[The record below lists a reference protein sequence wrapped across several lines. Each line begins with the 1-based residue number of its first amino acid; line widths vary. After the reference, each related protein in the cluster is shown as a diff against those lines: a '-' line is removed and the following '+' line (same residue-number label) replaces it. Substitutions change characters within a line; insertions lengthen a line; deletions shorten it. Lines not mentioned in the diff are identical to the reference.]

1 MVLTVPVFQGGRL
14 ITFLHAGDRQNG
26 RSIGF
31 NGHTDVVPIGDPS
44 DWSVD
49 PFGAV
54 EKDGYL
60 YGRGAV
66 DMKSGV
72 AAYVSAAIEGQQHP
86 LMALLLL

>member
-1 MVLTVPVFQGGRL
+1 M
-14 ITFLHAGDRQNG
+14 
-26 RSIGF
+26 
-31 NGHTDVVPIGDPS
+31 
-44 DWSVD
+44 D

-72 AAYVSAAIEGQQHP
+72 AAYVSAAIEFVTTTPPDGS
-86 LMALLLL
+86 LVIMITGDEEGDAVDGTTAILDWMAEHDERLDHLSCG